1 MGNTPVTDRLGGCV
15 MDWVYDEMVM
25 VGEDGGTYD
34 LDILQERMCVVI
46 NESIDEWIRQGV
58 FGSEDGKLSWV
69 MKMNGVKL
77 DLQPDWSDAEG
88 EESEEETFGGETSDD
103 D

>member
-1 MGNTPVTDRLGGCV
+1 
-15 MDWVYDEMVM
+15 MDWVYDEMVT
-25 VGEDGGTYD
+25 VGEDGGKYD
-34 LDILQERMCVVI
+34 LDILQERMCAMI
-46 NESIDEWIRQGV
+46 NESIDEWIKQGV

-77 DLQPDWSDAEG
+77 DLQPAWNSEEE
-88 EESEEETFGGETSDD
+88 EESEEETLGGEKSDD

>member
-1 MGNTPVTDRLGGCV
+1 MPTIDRLGCCV

-25 VGEDGGTYD
+25 VAEGSGKYD
-34 LDILQERMCVVI
+34 LDVLQERLCGVI

-77 DLQPDWSDAEG
+77 DLQPDWSSAEG
-88 EESEEETFGGETSDD
+88 YESEEETFGGETSDD